1 MKKGLV
7 QSDGYLGI
15 LQLKRREHGGKVWGN
30 VPDSQEACESS
41 RQETN
46 GTQDPGSILCSTS

>member
-7 QSDGYLGI
+7 QSDSYLGI
-15 LQLKRREHGGKVWGN
+15 LQLKREYGGKVWEN

-41 RQETN
+41 RQE
-46 GTQDPGSILCSTS
+46 